1 MIQHPQNRWRTLSM
15 MLLLTG
21 VASCSAGFPLNPY
34 EKVGKIV
41 ADDQTVGG
49 GSTSTGSSGS
59 PTPSPTDSGSTGGST
74 DSGTGITA
82 KCEIFGQ
89 DLCYEATGLADSDL
103 GNAKSYCDLKGGE
116 STTNATCSRVNSVG
130 GCTQSNGGT
139 STQSAKL
146 VVWFYEPTYE
156 AESIKEQCADRNETY
171 VSP

>member
-1 MIQHPQNRWRTLSM
+1 M
-15 MLLLTG
+15 MLLLHG
-21 VASCSAGFPLNPY
+21 IASCSAGFPLNPY

-41 ADDQTVGG
+41 ADDQAVGG

-59 PTPSPTDSGSTGGST
+59 PTPSPTDSGSTGGSG
-74 DSGTGITA
+74 SGTGITA
-82 KCEIFGQ
+82 KCEISGQ

-146 VVWFYEPTYE
+146 VAWFYEPTYE
-156 AESIKEQCADRNETY
+156 AASIKEQCADRNETY
-171 VSP
+171 ISP